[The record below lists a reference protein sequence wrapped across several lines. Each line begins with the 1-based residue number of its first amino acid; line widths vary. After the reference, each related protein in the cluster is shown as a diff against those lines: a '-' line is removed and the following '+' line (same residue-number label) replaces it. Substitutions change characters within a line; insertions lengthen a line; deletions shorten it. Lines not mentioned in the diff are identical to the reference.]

1 LKQLIFKALKFGIVG
16 VVATCLNY
24 GSFALLCKLL
34 GVYYLASS
42 ALGYILGLIIGYYL
56 NKYWTF
62 INQINKIKNYFW
74 GYIIVY
80 VISLIASQLL
90 LLIQVETLNM
100 NPMYSNIFAIILSSI
115 MNFIG
120 INYFVFIKPKNAPV
134 EDMNL

>member
-1 LKQLIFKALKFGIVG
+1 M
-16 VVATCLNY
+16 
-24 GSFALLCKLL
+24 
-34 GVYYLASS
+34 ASS